1 MNATD
6 NDGGSWSRVFYSIDK
21 DTLRVGAA
29 SGDVTVNSDLRKR
42 IEQRRKRRST
52 DAGDLK
58 FLIKADNGP
67 NTTGP
72 IVPLILRVDYSC
84 PGCTYIVKQRID
96 DDSSLKGVP
105 LILVTVFA
113 TIVALLLLC
122 LIVFVW
128 RQKRNQGSGEDE
140 GEKEAKTEP
149 VPLPIEQT
157 IVPEGDFDQV
167 DNFNGYH
174 PRIFKQP
181 SIGGTSS
188 GHGSSG
194 SQLLGEYRRPSFT
207 ATDIESTHSFVV
219 YHDNKPVLDSGI
231 VGDFDRLSD
240 VTISDI
246 APSTDIPFVHKAEV
260 ASSVGS
266 SFGRRN
272 EVNSSLSRKLKQGLE
287 YSIQSE
293 SHHSLND
300 FMDEGG
306 GEAAGRI
313 EFGNLLYTKLSEVDA
328 DEHEAV
334 MDGTRSFMDEG
345 APSRGGSLSTII
357 GSDEEMRGNYNRDYL
372 LDWGPQFKP
381 VASVFSE
388 IAQVKSGEG
397 LDKSMS
403 LPNRGA
409 ILNQPQIER
418 NAAQVMVAEK
428 LTPSQQNRGN
438 AKNRQSIP
446 MQSLSNRRSLRHT
459 ESLKSD
465 SVKPN
470 YSGDMNNANLI
481 SNRTSMLSSFASL
494 PRSPLS
500 AQSSYTSG
508 PLSPNFTPAITPLI
522 TRSPSVSPLETPS
535 IASPMDSKAESVL
548 DVAEKSQKSKRGSHR
563 NERIV
568 LSDRGSEQEFRV

>member
-6 NDGGSWSRVFYSIDK
+6 NDGGPWNKVRYTINTDK
-21 DTLRVGAA
+21 LKIGAET
-29 SGDVTVNSDLRKR
+29 GDIIVNADLRKR
-42 IEQRRKRRST
+42 KEQKRKRRST
-52 DAGDLK
+52 DSDVFS
-58 FLIKADNGP
+58 FLVTADNGP
-67 NTTGP
+67 NTAGP
-72 IVPLILRVDYSC
+72 SVRLDLRVDYSC
-84 PGCTYIVKQRID
+84 LGCTYMVKKVSGD
-96 DDSSLKGVP
+96 DGSLTGVP
-105 LILVTVFA
+105 LILVTVFG
-113 TIVALLLLC
+113 TVIALLLLC
-122 LIVFVW
+122 LIVFMW
-128 RQKRNQGSGEDE
+128 RQRRKQSKENTGAEDE
-140 GEKEAKTEP
+140 KETRLPEP
-149 VPLPIEQT
+149 TPVRNEPT
-157 IVPEGDFDQV
+157 VHPEGDFDKT
-167 DNFNGYH
+167 DNFDAYN

-181 SIGGTSS
+181 SLGASS
-188 GHGSSG
+188 GHGSAG
-194 SQLLGEYRRPSFT
+194 SQLLGDYRRPSFT

-231 VGDFDRLSD
+231 VGDIDRLSD

-246 APSTDIPFVHKAEV
+246 APSTDIPYVHKAEV

-287 YSIQSE
+287 YSTQSE
-293 SHHSLND
+293 SHDSLND

-357 GSDEEMRGNYNRDYL
+357 GSDEEMKGNYNRDYL

-388 IAQVKSGEG
+388 IAQVKMSESG
-397 LDKSMS
+397 DKSMS

-409 ILNQPQIER
+409 LLNQPHIAR
-418 NAAQVMVAEK
+418 SAAPNILQGQPHRSNVDD
-428 LTPSQQNRGN
+428 TH
-438 AKNRQSIP
+438 SIP
-446 MQSLSNRRSLRHT
+446 LQNMTNKRTLGHSQ
-459 ESLKSD
+459 SLKSD
-465 SVKPN
+465 SIKPN
-470 YSGDMNNANLI
+470 FNGEINNTNFI

-494 PRSPLS
+494 PRSPMS

-535 IASPMDSKAESVL
+535 VASPMDSKAESVL
-548 DVAEKSQKSKRGSHR
+548 DVAEKTHKIKKQSP
-563 NERIV
+563 
-568 LSDRGSEQEFRV
+568 